1 MTADLHFVGF
11 GTSASRSGAEIDERA
26 ARLAG
31 GLAAMGITDGDVIA
45 VLLRFLHEDGSERAT
60 GEAGLVYARQ
70 PAFPDFEYQNQP
82 EARRKIE
89 RDGRVT
95 LGDVGYLDA
104 DGYL

>member
-1 MTADLHFVGF
+1 MVTVQDPVSAYAKPGSAGRPVG
-11 GTSASRSGAEIDERA
+11 GAALNI
-26 ARLAG
+26 
-31 GLAAMGITDGDVIA
+31 
-45 VLLRFLHEDGSERAT
+45 LHEDGSECAT
-60 GEAGLVYARQ
+60 GEPGLVYARQ